1 MNAAAIKWYQSL
13 LAQTLNTVE
22 DHFNKYRISD
32 ALMSLYKL
40 IWDDFCSW
48 FLEMIKPSYGEP
60 IDRGTLVAVKS
71 LFEDNLKMLH
81 PFMPFLTE
89 ELWHVIADRNKEEA
103 LIVSPW
109 PKPESVN
116 DMIISE
122 FETVKQVVGGI
133 RNFRKE
139 KNIGFKEQL
148 VLISEAEIPYEE
160 VIKKLGQIEKI
171 EMEVEDKNQSLGSF
185 RVGQSAFYIP
195 LNEEVDQEEERK
207 KLTQELTYAK
217 GFLKSVEKKLANERF
232 VSNAPE
238 KVIELER
245 KKAADA
251 KEKIALLEKSL
262 GDC

>member
-1 MNAAAIKWYQSL
+1 MGFWSKLFGAKTSTRNLTGGSPYLTPKKDPIDISFATKFTQKGGKFIYS
-13 LAQTLNTVE
+13 E
-22 DHFNKYRISD
+22 DAKTSD
-32 ALMSLYKL
+32 EYFKL
-40 IWDDFCSW
+40 ILEENHWKNEEILCFDQNLTDRFHLPIQSIDVDTSQFKV
-48 FLEMIKPSYGEP
+48 FLIRCEYLIANK
-60 IDRGTLVAVKS
+60 GT
-71 LFEDNLKMLH
+71 
-81 PFMPFLTE
+81 
-89 ELWHVIADRNKEEA
+89 I
-103 LIVSPW
+103 LIC
-109 PKPESVN
+109 N
-116 DMIISE
+116 H
-122 FETVKQVVGGI
+122 
-133 RNFRKE
+133 
-139 KNIGFKEQL
+139 QL
-148 VLISEAEIPYEE
+148 
-160 VIKKLGQIEKI
+160 
-171 EMEVEDKNQSLGSF
+171 MEVEDKNQSLGSF